1 MIHFLRNFKPNPRL
15 ARLLR
20 IYGIIYL
27 CLVLILGSFILG
39 WDFGSKQKE
48 SGAGKIVGE
57 KNRQPVYNKDVN
69 FNLYWN
75 VLEAVKNKFVTQP
88 VNETKLFYGSLAGMV
103 AALGDPYSVF
113 LEPQISKEFHQELS
127 GEFFGIG
134 AEVGIKNDQLTVIAP
149 LEDSPAERTGLK
161 AADKIIAIDGELT
174 LGMPL
179 DEAVSKIRGPRGTT
193 VKLSISRN
201 GLSKSQELSIVRDK
215 IVIKTV
221 RVTFHENNKIAYIK
235 ISQFNE
241 DTLADFNR
249 IISKV
254 FSNGTKK
261 IILDL
266 RNNPGGLL
274 DSAVNVAGEWVTDE
288 VIVVEKFAS
297 GEERIYQS
305 TGRGRLRD
313 HETIILVNGGSAS
326 GSEIVAGAL
335 QDYSKARVLG
345 EKTFGKG
352 SVQDL
357 SQFPDG
363 SSLKLT
369 IAEWLTP
376 KKRSINK
383 TGIAP
388 DIEIKPTEEDIKAER
403 DVQLDKAIELLK
415 Q

>member
-1 MIHFLRNFKPNPRL
+1 MFWKHLKINPRL
-15 ARLLR
+15 TRLLR
-20 IYGIIYL
+20 VYGIIYL

-39 WDFGSKQKE
+39 WDFGSREGANKA
-48 SGAGKIVGE
+48 AGKIVGE
-57 KNRQPVYNKDVN
+57 KNQEPTYNKDVN

-75 VLEAVKNKFVTQP
+75 VLESVKNKFVAQP
-88 VNETKLFYGSLAGMV
+88 VNEVKLFYGSLAGMV
-103 AALGDPYSVF
+103 ASLGDPYSVF

-134 AEVGIKNDQLTVIAP
+134 AEVGIKNDQLTIIAP
-149 LEDSPAERTGLK
+149 LEDSPAERAGLK
-161 AADKIIAIDGELT
+161 SIDKIMAIDGLLT
-174 LGMPL
+174 SGMPL
-179 DEAVSKIRGPRGTT
+179 DEAVSKIRGPKGTI

-201 GLSKSQELSIVRDK
+201 GLAKLQEFFITRDK

-221 RVTFHENNKIAYIK
+221 RLSFHENNKIAYIK

-249 IISKV
+249 TVDKV
-254 FSNGTKK
+254 LRSSAKK

-274 DSAVNVAGEWVTDE
+274 DSAVNVASEWLPE
-288 VIVVEKFAS
+288 AVIVVEKFAS
-297 GEERIYQS
+297 GEEKIYKS
-305 TGRGRLRD
+305 DGGGRLRD
-313 HETIILVNGGSAS
+313 LLTIVLVNGGSAS
-326 GSEIVAGAL
+326 GSEIVAGAM
-335 QDYSKARVLG
+335 QDYNQARLLG

-357 SQFPDG
+357 SQFSDG

-388 DIEIKPTEEDIKAER
+388 DIEIKPTEEDIKADR
-403 DVQLDKAIELLK
+403 DAQLDKAIELLK
-415 Q
+415 